1 MKIVLN
7 KKFKMLSTLQRGIAD
22 NNLSRRLNPSLG
34 GLTTSVKAHK
44 RAFTLIELLVV
55 IAIIA
60 ILAAILMPV
69 LQQAQVR
76 ARTTQCLNNMKQ
88 LEVCYNMYVEDNNQ
102 WLPPNWG
109 GGGSISTAGSWVVGS
124 AQNDWNLTNIQNG
137 VLFQYNST
145 ASIYACPANT
155 RKVKVPGVGGIVNG
169 IKYIGGTMVPM
180 TRTCSIN
187 VALYGAQYGQQD
199 KHLGDDFYP
208 VWKYTAILNPG
219 PADMLVF
226 ADENEIGVGDGL
238 FGLDRA
244 NTGVS
249 GWWNIPGARHRG
261 ATFSFADGHVEF
273 FRWHGGQLFNVAAIQ
288 SAVSSDTDL
297 PTPTQDDVNDL
308 ARVTART
315 LP

>member
-1 MKIVLN
+1 
-7 KKFKMLSTLQRGIAD
+7 MLSTLQRGIAD
-22 NNLSRRLNPSLG
+22 DNLSRRVNPSLG

-69 LQQAQVR
+69 LQQAQIR
-76 ARTTQCLNNMKQ
+76 AKMAQCLNNMKQ
-88 LEVCYNMYVEDNNQ
+88 LETCYNMYIEDNNQ
-102 WLPPNWG
+102 WLPPNTAPG
-109 GGGSISTAGSWVVGS
+109 GVISVKGSWVVGG
-124 AQNDWNLTNIQNG
+124 AQSDWNLTNIQNG
-137 VLFQYNST
+137 VLFQYNSS

-155 RKVKVPGVGGIVNG
+155 RKVTVPGIGGFAGGIL
-169 IKYIGGTMVPM
+169 YRGGTQVPM

-187 VALYGAQYGQQD
+187 VALYGTLYGSTTPLS
-199 KHLGDDFYP
+199 HTGDSFFP
-208 VWKYTAILNPG
+208 IWKSTAMLSPG
-219 PADMLVF
+219 PSDMLVF
-226 ADENEIGVGDGL
+226 VDENEIGVGDGV

-244 NTGVS
+244 SAGVS

-273 FRWHGGQLFNVAAIQ
+273 FRWHGGQLFNTTAIQ
-288 SAVSSDTDL
+288 QAVSSDVNL